1 VGPALL
7 YQAPLAP
14 LSWRDSGPCR
24 WAIPTAKGMIGELEF
39 NTELT
44 TLIPYEFADVLNQ
57 PSINR
62 NYK

>member
-1 VGPALL
+1 
-7 YQAPLAP
+7 
-14 LSWRDSGPCR
+14 
-24 WAIPTAKGMIGELEF
+24 MIGELEF

>member
-1 VGPALL
+1 
-7 YQAPLAP
+7 
-14 LSWRDSGPCR
+14 
-24 WAIPTAKGMIGELEF
+24 MIGELEL

-44 TLIPYEFADVLNQ
+44 TLIPYEFANVLNQ